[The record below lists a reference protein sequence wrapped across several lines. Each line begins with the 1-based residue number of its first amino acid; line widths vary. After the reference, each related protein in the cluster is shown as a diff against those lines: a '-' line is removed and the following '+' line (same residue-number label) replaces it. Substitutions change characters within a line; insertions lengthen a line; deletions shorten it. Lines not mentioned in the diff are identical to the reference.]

1 MFEALKK
8 LFSLQGEE
16 KDPVCGMTIDLA
28 TTQYKT
34 TRDGKES
41 GFCSAACKE
50 TFDKEPV
57 KNTEGGS

>member
-8 LFSLQGEE
+8 MFSSGE
-16 KDPVCGMTIDLA
+16 KDPVCGMAIDLA

-34 TRDGKES
+34 TRDGKEY

-50 TFDKEPV
+50 TFDKEPA
-57 KNTEGGS
+57 KSTKGGCC